1 MLSSKRVRY
10 VKHRLPTWCLW
21 SAALFVL
28 AFLYLPVIVIIV
40 QSFNASS
47 ILSLPITQWTTA
59 WYPRAAHDSDIVTA
73 AKNSLIVAG
82 VSISVALIAGI
93 PAGFALDRF
102 TFKGK
107 RALQWALYIPFL
119 LPGVI
124 TGIALLTLFLDWHI
138 TLSLKTIMAGHIT
151 MLIPLATVLTA
162 ASLARWDREL
172 ESAAMDLGA
181 SEVRTFIHVTL
192 PNLRSTI
199 AGIIL
204 LGMTFSL
211 DEVTRT
217 FFLAGTENT
226 LPIQIWAMLK
236 RGITPEV
243 NAVAVIILA
252 VSVVT
257 ISIWSRLSKDII

>member
-1 MLSSKRVRY
+1 VQASRRLRY
-10 VKHRLPTWCLW
+10 LKHRLPTWCLW
-21 SAALFVL
+21 STALAVL
-28 AFLYLPVIVIIV
+28 GFLYLPVIVIVV

-47 ILSLPITQWTTA
+47 ILSLPITQWTIA
-59 WYPRAAHDSDIVTA
+59 WYPRAAHDPDIVMA
-73 AKNSLIVAG
+73 AKNSLLVAG
-82 VSISVALIAGI
+82 VSIMVALLVGI
-93 PAGFALDRF
+93 PAAFGIDRF
-102 TFKGK
+102 NFKGK

-124 TGIALLTLFLDWHI
+124 TGIALLTLFLNWNV

-181 SEVRTFIHVTL
+181 SEIRTFIHVTL

-199 AGIIL
+199 AGIVL

-243 NAVAVIILA
+243 NAIATVILT

-257 ISIWSRLSKDII
+257 IGIWSRLSKDVI